1 MCGVWEHGRRE
12 TTDHSKDELTTEEW
26 KAVIRSAASLR
37 TRLFTLCGGEPLIR
51 DDIFEIIR
59 CARDHDMSVHVC
71 SNAALL
77 NPGDIV
83 NLRDAGLNSISFSL
97 DSPDR
102 ETTDA
107 LRGVGA
113 YDAVLEGIHLLRTRA
128 PNVHVGINATITAR
142 NFRNLHEIVPFAERL
157 GVHQVKLAPIHTNLL
172 HRKKRWSEVKDL
184 LFRPELLDDL
194 TAEVGKLIQATS
206 RTKLRTTSRRFLRG
220 IPGLYRGGNRFR
232 CFAGY
237 AICSIG
243 PFGNVAPCCD
253 MKGPWS
259 VRSMPLEQIWRTEK
273 FHAMRQR
280 VDRCRRPC
288 WDTTNTELSLR
299 LRMRSLLWEIPRTWR
314 DMSFYFNN
322 GSHDSP
328 KEHRHNE
335 EAVAS
340 RHPHVRP
347 GKPLRQ
353 GHPEHVGDRLR

>member
-1 MCGVWEHGRRE
+1 MGDGLEVQKQTLLSR
-12 TTDHSKDELTTEEW
+12 S
-26 KAVIRSAASLR
+26 VIRRHHQQAS
-37 TRLFTLCGGEPLIR
+37 
-51 DDIFEIIR
+51 
-59 CARDHDMSVHVC
+59 
-71 SNAALL
+71 
-77 NPGDIV
+77 
-83 NLRDAGLNSISFSL
+83 
-97 DSPDR
+97 
-102 ETTDA
+102 
-107 LRGVGA
+107 
-113 YDAVLEGIHLLRTRA
+113 
-128 PNVHVGINATITAR
+128 INATITAR